1 MRFQALGQVAV
12 IRGGEPIDLGSHKQ
26 RALFALLLIN
36 CNTVVSTDHIL
47 EALWA
52 DDAAD
57 RKSALQ
63 VYVSRL
69 RSAIEPDRERG
80 DASIL
85 RTQDPGYMLEVDP
98 STYDVA
104 EFERLTS
111 EARDLV
117 EQSPAGASELF
128 SEALAL
134 WNGSAFEDFAYDEFT
149 QAERDRLEDAR
160 VWAIEERISADLA
173 RGLSGELVSELEV
186 LRERYPLR
194 ERLVSH
200 QMLAL
205 YRAGRPADAL
215 RAIASFRRHI
225 GDELGI
231 DPTPTL
237 LRLEEQIL
245 LHDQRIQVSDRSPKL
260 SLDRSAPAVN
270 PYKGLM
276 SFEADDAPSFFGRDA
291 LIADLLRTVGSGERL
306 IALVGASGSGKSSV
320 IRAGLI
326 PALAKGA
333 IPGSDGWLVAS
344 MMPGAHPFAELE
356 AALLRSTI
364 DGPPSLSEQ
373 LQDPEAGI
381 LRSVLRVLPDERSHL
396 VLVIDQFEELFT
408 MVDSD
413 ELRDRFLSNLITAID
428 DPRRR
433 LTVVI
438 TLRADFYAQPLE
450 HPKFGARLG
459 NGIINVTQLSAEE
472 LEVAA
477 VEPAKHAGVEFEPS
491 LLGQLIADVGN
502 QPGALPL
509 FQYALTELFDR
520 RSGDS
525 LMSSTYRAMGGIDG
539 ALQRRADEVFEDL
552 SDDEQDAARQL
563 FLRLVS
569 VSEHGQRSR
578 RRVEARE
585 IASLG
590 IDTVTMQATIAK
602 LGEHRLLSF
611 DSDRLSGAPTV
622 EVAHES
628 LLTAWSMLET
638 WIDESRED
646 LRRHASLVVA
656 LREWQLADD
665 NPEYLLPAARL
676 AEFRGWQQTS
686 NLRLNVAEDEFL
698 EASEARLEAE
708 KASNELERRHAAK
721 GRRRLWAL
729 VAVLGGSLAVAAMF
743 MLGVFATDPGAT
755 ITFFGQHDLDRASE
769 AIKSGLDRAEAD
781 LDLAVED
788 VRWTVGFQVEFED
801 LARNNPEFIIL
812 DTASTFAGSDLI
824 LEHADVR
831 FGLIDPSD
839 DLTPTPSNVSY
850 LSFKN
855 EEGAFLAGVAAASTT
870 ETNVVGFVG
879 ARQIPL
885 IEEFRAGFE
894 AGVAAVDPDV
904 QVLSTFIAPPKGNGF
919 RSPFVADVRATALYE
934 RGADVVFHAAGES
947 GAGIFTAAEKYSE
960 AEGTHVWGIGESVDQ
975 WFDLTTNL
983 QDHVLTSIIK
993 RHDDAA
999 YTLAEHFL
1007 AGGSGRLVAELG
1019 IADRGFAYATS
1030 GDALSVETITTLD
1043 RFVEEIS
1050 AGDITVPTEP
1060 TGSILVMDDL
1070 GGMVATLPAGT
1081 FAPDFEEFAAIAE
1094 GPHEVTSLG
1103 TPLAVDVVG
1112 DWFVQVNMLGH
1123 TSFSHPASTRQ
1134 GDRDVVFLRPVEF
1147 ADPTNP
1153 GGLFE
1158 EQVPWRSS
1166 EMEGLDGFEEWL
1178 AVLDDGIVSGTP
1190 HRAELAGREA
1200 VYFEAEITDASTCG
1214 PEAYCVGFLVNTT
1227 TTGGGISGWAF
1238 QPGFHQRVWVVDGG
1252 EHPPL
1257 VVIASTPTDDRSFQS
1272 EADDFL
1278 SRITIGDP
1286 GPHPLDDWLTQE
1298 E

>member
-12 IRGGEPIDLGSHKQ
+12 VREGEPIDLGAHKQ

-52 DDAAD
+52 DEAAD

-69 RSAIEPDRERG
+69 RSAIEPDRARG

-85 RTQDPGYMLEVDP
+85 LTQDPGYMLQVDP

-117 EQSPAGASELF
+117 EQSPAAASELF
-128 SEALAL
+128 SEALDL
-134 WNGSAFEDFAYDEFT
+134 WTGSAFEDFAYDDFT
-149 QAERDRLEDAR
+149 QSERNRLEDAR
-160 VWAIEERISADLA
+160 VWAIEERIAADLEG
-173 RGLSGELVSELEV
+173 GLSGELVSELEV

-194 ERLVSH
+194 ERLVGH

-215 RAIASFRRHI
+215 RSIGSFRRHI

-231 DPTPTL
+231 EPSPTL

-245 LHDQRIQVSDRSPKL
+245 LHDERIQVSNSSPKL
-260 SLDRSAPAVN
+260 PIGRATPAAN
-270 PYKGLM
+270 PYKGLL
-276 SFEADDAPSFFGRDA
+276 SFEADDAPSFFGRNA
-291 LIADLLRTVGSGERL
+291 LIADLLRAVSSSEQL
-306 IALVGASGSGKSSV
+306 VALVGASGSGKSSV

-333 IPGSDGWLVAS
+333 IPGSDGWLIAS

-364 DGPPSLSEQ
+364 GGPPSLSEQ

-408 MVDSD
+408 MVESD
-413 ELRDRFLSNLITAID
+413 EVRDRFLSNLITAID

-433 LTVVI
+433 LSVVI
-438 TLRADFYAQPLE
+438 TLRADFYAEPLR

-459 NGIINVTQLSAEE
+459 HGIINVTQLSAEE

-525 LMSSTYRAMGGIDG
+525 LLTSTYRAMGGIDG
-539 ALQRRADEVFEDL
+539 ALQRRADDVFEDL
-552 SDDEQDAARQL
+552 SSDEQDAARQL
-563 FLRLVS
+563 LLRLVH

-590 IDTVTMQATIAK
+590 VDTVTMQATIAK
-602 LGEHRLLSF
+602 LGRNRLLSF

-628 LLTAWSMLET
+628 LLTAWSTLEG

-646 LRRHASLVVA
+646 LRRHASLVVT
-656 LREWQLADD
+656 LREWQLADE
-665 NPEYLLPAARL
+665 NPEYLLSAARL
-676 AEFRGWQQTS
+676 AEFRGWEETS
-686 NLRLNVAEDEFL
+686 KLRLNDAEL
-698 EASEARLEAE
+698 SYLQASEARLEAE
-708 KASNELERRHAAK
+708 KASRELERRDAAK
-721 GRRRLWAL
+721 GRRRLWSL
-729 VAVLGGSLAVAAMF
+729 VAVLGASLAVAALF
-743 MLGVFATDPGAT
+743 MLGVFAPNPGPT
-755 ITFFGQHDLDRASE
+755 ITFFGDRNPDRASE

-781 LDLAVED
+781 LEMVVED
-788 VRWTVGFQVEFED
+788 VLWTISPTVQFED
-801 LARNNPEFIIL
+801 LTRTNPEFIIP
-812 DTASTFAGSDLI
+812 DTSLFFESHLF
-824 LEHADVR
+824 LEHPDIR
-831 FGLIDPSD
+831 FGLVDYGD
-839 DLTPTPSNVSY
+839 GFLTTASNVSY
-850 LSFKN
+850 VSFLN

-870 ETNVVGFVG
+870 ESKVVGFVG
-879 ARQIPL
+879 AQQIPQ

-904 QVLSTFIAPPKGNGF
+904 EILSTFVAPISGNGF
-919 RSPFVADVRATALYE
+919 RNRLAANVRATALYE
-934 RGADVVFHAAGES
+934 RGADVVFHAAGDS
-947 GAGIFTAAEKYSE
+947 GHGIFTAADQYSA
-960 AEGTHVWGIGESVDQ
+960 AEGTHVWGIGVDVDQ
-975 WFDLTTNL
+975 WFDLSTNL
-983 QDHVLTSIIK
+983 QDHVLTSMIK
-993 RHDDAA
+993 RHDVAA
-999 YTLAEHFL
+999 YALAEHFI
-1007 AGGSGRLVAELG
+1007 AGGSAGLVAELG
-1019 IADRGFAYATS
+1019 LADRGYDYATS
-1030 GDALSVETITTLD
+1030 GDALSADAIATLD
-1043 RFVEEIS
+1043 EFIAEIS
-1050 AGDITVPTEP
+1050 AGQIVVPTEP
-1060 TGSILVMDDL
+1060 TGSILVMDDV
-1070 GGMVATLPAGT
+1070 GNKVATLPAGT
-1081 FAPDFEEFAAIAE
+1081 FAPDFEEFAAVAE

-1103 TPLAVDVVG
+1103 TPLTVNVVG

-1123 TSFSHPASTRQ
+1123 TVFSHPDSSIA
-1134 GDRDVVFLRPVEF
+1134 GDRDVVFLRPAEF

-1158 EQVPWRSS
+1158 EQVPWPSS
-1166 EMEGLDGFEEWL
+1166 EMDGLDGFEVWL
-1178 AVLDDGIVSGTP
+1178 AALQDGIISEGPRRT
-1190 HRAELAGREA
+1190 ELAGIEA
-1200 VYFEAEITDASTCG
+1200 VYFEAEVVDVSTCG
-1214 PEAYCVGFLVNTT
+1214 PEEWCVGFLVNTT

-1257 VVIASTPTDDRSFQS
+1257 VVIASTPSDDRSFQA

-1278 SRITIGDP
+1278 SRITIGEP
-1286 GPHPLDDWLTQE
+1286 GPHPLE
-1298 E
+1298 